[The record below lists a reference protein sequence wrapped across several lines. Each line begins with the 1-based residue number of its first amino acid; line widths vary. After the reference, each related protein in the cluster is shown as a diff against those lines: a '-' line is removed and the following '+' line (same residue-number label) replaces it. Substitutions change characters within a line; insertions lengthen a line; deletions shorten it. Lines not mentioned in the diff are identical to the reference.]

1 MDENPVNPP
10 PVEGGTLQSSATLSK
25 IAAALAAAHLNY
37 DALIASQVAD
47 AEKYK
52 YRYAD
57 LAGVLAA
64 VQPALAKSGIAIVQS
79 MSMTRPAS
87 GGGIVVAVETRFIH
101 ASGEWIATTL
111 KLPSTE
117 TAPQKIG
124 SLVTY
129 LRRYG
134 LLALAACASEDD
146 DGAEAQRPEPTKRAP
161 KAEPTTARPVPTNE
175 LPPAREKATK
185 AKPVSNAQQ
194 NQSGAEPK
202 PDTRH
207 QPLSTPGSISAAD
220 RGLLFKTA
228 KQQSLSERQ
237 VKALILALF
246 GYTSTSQI
254 RQGAEFVKVLS
265 AMESPDDHGVTFAE
279 DDTVYDRASD
289 LNALPADVTEGM

>member
-10 PVEGGTLQSSATLSK
+10 PFEGGTLQSSATLSK

-64 VQPALAKSGIAIVQS
+64 VQPALAKKGIAIVQS

-87 GGGIVVAVETRFIH
+87 GSGLVVAVETRFIH

-134 LLALAACASEDD
+134 LLAL
-146 DGAEAQRPEPTKRAP
+146 GGVRVRGRRRQGREPPTPPKPRAP
-161 KAEPTTARPVPTNE
+161 KAEPTTARPVPTQ
-175 LPPAREKATK
+175 RT
-185 AKPVSNAQQ
+185 
-194 NQSGAEPK
+194 
-202 PDTRH
+202 
-207 QPLSTPGSISAAD
+207 AAC
-220 RGLLFKTA
+220 A
-228 KQQSLSERQ
+228 
-237 VKALILALF
+237 
-246 GYTSTSQI
+246 
-254 RQGAEFVKVLS
+254 
-265 AMESPDDHGVTFAE
+265 
-279 DDTVYDRASD
+279 
-289 LNALPADVTEGM
+289 